1 MCIKVY
7 HSDLAKFLSAPGLA
21 WQAALKQAKVKL
33 ELLTDIDMQI
43 IVEKDRQE
51 ICHVIHRYVK
61 ANNKCMKEYDKNK
74 NRHLLNIGTHIVFM
88 VGQCRKNF

>member
-33 ELLTDIDMQI
+33 ELLTDIDM
-43 IVEKDRQE
+43 
-51 ICHVIHRYVK
+51 
-61 ANNKCMKEYDKNK
+61 
-74 NRHLLNIGTHIVFM
+74 
-88 VGQCRKNF
+88 

>member
-7 HSDLAKFLSAPGLA
+7 HADLAKFISAPGLA

-74 NRHLLNIGTHIVFM
+74 ESSSLKYWDTYSLYGWAM
-88 VGQCRKNF
+88 S

>member
-51 ICHVIHRYVK
+51 ICHVIHRYAK

-74 NRHLLNIGTHIVFM
+74 ESSSLKYWDTYSLYGWAM
-88 VGQCRKNF
+88 S